1 MLWSECLIPTLK
13 EAPQEA
19 EAISHNLMLRAGLIR
34 SLSSGVYS
42 YLPLG
47 FRVLEKIEK
56 IISGEMDAKGAQ
68 RLLLPAL
75 QPLALWKDSG
85 RYAEIGKVMISFR
98 DRRDKEMV
106 LGPTHEEVITEVA
119 RAYLK
124 SYRKLPQILYQIQTK
139 FRDEP
144 RPKFGV
150 LRSCEFIMKDAYS
163 FDRNSDGLNKNY
175 QKMYDAY
182 HLIFSRCGLN
192 FLAVEADS
200 GIMGGDVSHEF
211 MAPAPGGE
219 DTIAKCKAC
228 LWASSNVNEEMKK
241 AKACPK
247 CSAELEFYTA
257 IEVGHIFKL
266 GTKYSEVLGARFLD
280 VDGKEK
286 AIIMGCYGIGVNR
299 IMASAI
305 EQSHDKDGII
315 WPPGISPYQVLII
328 PLNIQ
333 HEVSRKAAF
342 ELYETLQKYNL
353 EVLLDERDER
363 AGLKLKDADLIGI
376 PLQVII
382 GEKKI
387 LEGRVEIKLRALNQ
401 SGAGR
406 ASGETRIVAQEEA
419 AAKIAALAG
428 HKL

>member
-34 SLSSGVYS
+34 GLSSGVYS

-56 IISGEMDAKGAQ
+56 IISAEMDAKGAQ

-85 RYAEIGKVMISFR
+85 RYADIGKVMISFR

-163 FDRNSDGLNKNY
+163 FDRDMDGLSKNY

-182 HLIFSRCGLN
+182 HLIFRRCGLN

-200 GIMGGDVSHEF
+200 GIMGG
-211 MAPAPGGE
+211 
-219 DTIAKCKAC
+219 
-228 LWASSNVNEEMKK
+228 
-241 AKACPK
+241 
-247 CSAELEFYTA
+247 
-257 IEVGHIFKL
+257 
-266 GTKYSEVLGARFLD
+266 
-280 VDGKEK
+280 
-286 AIIMGCYGIGVNR
+286 GCF
-299 IMASAI
+299 
-305 EQSHDKDGII
+305 
-315 WPPGISPYQVLII
+315 
-328 PLNIQ
+328 
-333 HEVSRKAAF
+333 SRV
-342 ELYETLQKYNL
+342 Y
-353 EVLLDERDER
+353 
-363 AGLKLKDADLIGI
+363 
-376 PLQVII
+376 
-382 GEKKI
+382 
-387 LEGRVEIKLRALNQ
+387 
-401 SGAGR
+401 GAG
-406 ASGETRIVAQEEA
+406 SGRRRYYC
-419 AAKIAALAG
+419 
-428 HKL
+428 

>member
-1 MLWSECLIPTLK
+1 MLWSQGLIPTLK
-13 EAPQEA
+13 EAPAEA
-19 EAISHNLMLRAGLIR
+19 EAISHKLMLRAGLVR

-47 FRVLEKIEK
+47 WRVLEKIER
-56 IISGEMDAKGAQ
+56 IIAEEMDAQGAQ
-68 RLLLPAL
+68 RVLLPAL
-75 QPLALWKDSG
+75 QPLSLWKESG
-85 RYAEIGKVMISFR
+85 RHTEIGKVMISFR

-124 SYRKLPQILYQIQTK
+124 SYRRLPQILYQIQTK

-163 FDRNSDGLNKNY
+163 FDRDIEGLNRNY

-182 HLIFSRCGLN
+182 HRIFRRCGLN

-211 MAPAPGGE
+211 MVPAGGGE
-219 DTIAKCKAC
+219 DTVVRCKAC
-228 LWASSNVNEEMKK
+228 LWASSNVSEEMQKK
-241 AKACPK
+241 KVCRK
-247 CSAELEFYTA
+247 CGAELELHTA

-266 GTKYSEVLGARFLD
+266 GTKYSEAMGARFLD
-280 VDGKEK
+280 ADGQEK
-286 AIIMGCYGIGVNR
+286 VIIMGCYGIGVNR

-305 EQSHDKDGII
+305 EQGYDKDGII
-315 WPPGISPYQVLII
+315 WPQGISPYQVLII

-333 HEVSRKAAF
+333 NETVKKAAF
-342 ELYETLQKYNL
+342 ALYEALQKDKI
-353 EVLLDERDER
+353 ETLLDERDER

-376 PLQVII
+376 PVQVII
-382 GEKKI
+382 GENRI
-387 LEGRVEIKLRALNQ
+387 QEGRVEIKLRA
-401 SGAGR
+401 SR
-406 ASGETRIVAQEEA
+406 ETRLAAKEEA
-419 AAKIAALAG
+419 AAQIAALLKA
-428 HKL
+428 KIEAR